1 MVRYLQAL
9 SPRTEFAIVVAA
21 AFGYFIF
28 GNLLTMVTM
37 VLAPDRPWIPI
48 SDDDLRWIVLY
59 EIVLFAV
66 LLPFLYLRGWRLKQ
80 VGVTPGTMD
89 TLVGIGLV
97 FALLVITMFVDAAV
111 VSIFPGLAA
120 GPETPPFAAKLTLW
134 TVIAVSAV
142 NPVFEELFVS
152 GYVMTALT
160 EHFGVAAAI
169 NTSVAIRMA
178 YHLYQGPSGVIGI
191 MPVGLVFAYWYA
203 RTGRLWPLIVA
214 HVIFDL
220 FPLMQFVPSVA

>member
-21 AFGYFIF
+21 AFGYFIV
-28 GNLLTMVTM
+28 GNLLSMALM
-37 VLAPDRPWIPI
+37 MLAPDRPWVPI
-48 SDDDLRWIVLY
+48 SDEDLRWIVLY
-59 EIVLFAV
+59 ELVLFAV

-80 VGVTPGTMD
+80 LGVTPGTMD

-97 FALLVITMFVDAAV
+97 FALLVITLFVELAV
-111 VSIFPGLAA
+111 VSIFPALEAGLD
-120 GPETPPFAAKLTLW
+120 TPPFAAKLTLW
-134 TVIAVSAV
+134 AVIAVSIV
-142 NPVFEELFVS
+142 NPLFEELFVS

-160 EHFGVAAAI
+160 EPFGVGAAI
-169 NTSVAIRMA
+169 NTSVALRMA

-191 MPVGLVFAYWYA
+191 IPIGLVFAYWYA

-214 HVIFDL
+214 HMIFDL
-220 FPLMQFVPSVA
+220 FPLWQYLAPTA